1 MTERIDSKGLSK
13 TISKTMRGAYGNTG
27 QGIDS
32 MDCGIPAGIT
42 FLLWLFGILK

>member
-1 MTERIDSKGLSK
+1 MTERIDSKELSK
-13 TISKTMRGAYGNTG
+13 TKRGIYGNTG

-32 MDCGIPAGIT
+32 MDYGIPAGIT